1 MLKKKR
7 SYEVRSPVTNSPGD
21 ELALWNSL
29 AESEQA
35 NDRLREEIDRLKNSL
50 NSVQSI
56 PIAENSCPKPAFGV
70 PMAK

>member
-35 NDRLREEIDRLKNSL
+35 NDRLREEIDQLKNSL

-56 PIAENSCPKPAFGV
+56 PIAEPDA
-70 PMAK
+70 